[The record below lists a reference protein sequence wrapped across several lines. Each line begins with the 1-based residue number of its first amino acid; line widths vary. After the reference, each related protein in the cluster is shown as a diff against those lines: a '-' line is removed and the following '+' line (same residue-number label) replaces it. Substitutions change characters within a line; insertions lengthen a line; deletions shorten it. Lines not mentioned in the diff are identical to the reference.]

1 MKKLKIL
8 LLQARRQNDPIIIN
22 ELNCFSRS
30 LNIEKKYFTIKDLT
44 RDNVKYSDI
53 KKHDFIIIGGSGD
66 YSIAKGGFFMN
77 QTMDIMKFIFDK
89 SKRTFGSCWGFQ
101 AMAKAIGGEVT
112 NNLKLAELGTVE
124 LELTKEGQK
133 DPIFGKM
140 EKKFLCQMGHE
151 DIVTK
156 KPENSIIL
164 ASSEKIEIEA
174 FCFQNKPIYCTQFHP
189 EIRVEDLKK
198 RMRNYP
204 KYINKIL
211 KISEKEFIDNHCFES
226 KKSESILIN
235 YVNYFF
241 C

>member
-44 RDNVKYSDI
+44 RDNIKYSDI

-124 LELTKEGQK
+124 LELTKKGQK

-174 FCFQNKPIYCTQFHP
+174 FCFQNKPIYCSQFHP

>member
-44 RDNVKYSDI
+44 RDNIKYSDI

-101 AMAKAIGGEVT
+101 AMAKAIGGEVI

-124 LELTKEGQK
+124 LKLTKKGQK

>member
-30 LNIEKKYFTIKDLT
+30 LNIEKKQFTIKDLT
-44 RDNVKYSDI
+44 RDNIKYSDI

-124 LELTKEGQK
+124 LELTKKGQK

-174 FCFQNKPIYCTQFHP
+174 FCFQNKPIYCSQFHP

>member
-8 LLQARRQNDPIIIN
+8 LLQARKQNDPIIIN

-30 LNIEKKYFTIKDLT
+30 LNIEKKQFTIKDLT
-44 RDNVKYSDI
+44 RDNIKYSDI

-89 SKRTFGSCWGFQ
+89 SKKTFGSCWGFQ
-101 AMAKAIGGEVT
+101 AMAKAIGGEVI

-124 LELTKEGQK
+124 LKLTKKGQK

-174 FCFQNKPIYCTQFHP
+174 FCFQNKPIYCSQFHP

>member
-1 MKKLKIL
+1 MKKLKFL

-44 RDNVKYSDI
+44 RDNIKYSDI

-124 LELTKEGQK
+124 LELTKKGQK

-226 KKSESILIN
+226 KKSESILTN

>member
-124 LELTKEGQK
+124 LELTKKGQK

-174 FCFQNKPIYCTQFHP
+174 FYFKNKPIYCTQFHP

>member
-1 MKKLKIL
+1 MKKIKIL

-89 SKRTFGSCWGFQ
+89 SKKTFGSCWGFQ
-101 AMAKAIGGEVT
+101 AMAKAIGGEVI

-124 LELTKEGQK
+124 LKLTKKGQK

>member
-1 MKKLKIL
+1 
-8 LLQARRQNDPIIIN
+8 
-22 ELNCFSRS
+22 
-30 LNIEKKYFTIKDLT
+30 
-44 RDNVKYSDI
+44 
-53 KKHDFIIIGGSGD
+53 
-66 YSIAKGGFFMN
+66 
-77 QTMDIMKFIFDK
+77 
-89 SKRTFGSCWGFQ
+89 
-101 AMAKAIGGEVT
+101 
-112 NNLKLAELGTVE
+112 
-124 LELTKEGQK
+124 
-133 DPIFGKM
+133 
-140 EKKFLCQMGHE
+140 MGHE

-174 FCFQNKPIYCTQFHP
+174 FCFQNKPIYCSQFHP

>member
-30 LNIEKKYFTIKDLT
+30 LNIEKKQFTIKDLT
-44 RDNVKYSDI
+44 RDNIKYSDI

-89 SKRTFGSCWGFQ
+89 SKKTFGSCWGFQ
-101 AMAKAIGGEVT
+101 AMAKAIGGEVI

-124 LELTKEGQK
+124 LKLTKKGQK

-174 FCFQNKPIYCTQFHP
+174 FCFQNKPIYCSQFHP

-211 KISEKEFIDNHCFES
+211 KISEKEFIDNHCLES